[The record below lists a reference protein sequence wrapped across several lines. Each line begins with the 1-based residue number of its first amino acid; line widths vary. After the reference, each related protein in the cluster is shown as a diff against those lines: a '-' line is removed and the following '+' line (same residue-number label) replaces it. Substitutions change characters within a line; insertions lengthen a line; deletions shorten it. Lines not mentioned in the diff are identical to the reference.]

1 MAIITGWLPPSQFD
15 TQSTKLR
22 KKKKKLVKIP
32 PEIAAPFGFCVAVYT
47 FDITYK

>member
-1 MAIITGWLPPSQFD
+1 MVASIPIRYSIDQVE
-15 TQSTKLR
+15 
-22 KKKKKLVKIP
+22 KKEKEKLVKIP